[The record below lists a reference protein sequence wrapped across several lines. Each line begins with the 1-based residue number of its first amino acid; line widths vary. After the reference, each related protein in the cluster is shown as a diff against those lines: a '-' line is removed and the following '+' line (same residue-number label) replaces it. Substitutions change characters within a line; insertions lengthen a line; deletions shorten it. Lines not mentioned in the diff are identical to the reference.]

1 MLSQK
6 TQSHSIAV
14 FLPFT
19 IRSSAAQFNYVYH
32 ITGAYI
38 ALCDAVAD
46 LLDAGVISENPI
58 TGQVAAT
65 SVGVWQGAPILD
77 LCYAEDSH
85 AEVDMNVVMTDDGRI
100 IEIQGTGEARPF
112 TKDEF
117 DQLMTLAEAGI
128 AALIAEQRAAL
139 SDNV

>member
-1 MLSQK
+1 M
-6 TQSHSIAV
+6 
-14 FLPFT
+14 
-19 IRSSAAQFNYVYH
+19 
-32 ITGAYI
+32 
-38 ALCDAVAD
+38 
-46 LLDAGVISENPI
+46 
-58 TGQVAAT
+58 
-65 SVGVWQGAPILD
+65 D